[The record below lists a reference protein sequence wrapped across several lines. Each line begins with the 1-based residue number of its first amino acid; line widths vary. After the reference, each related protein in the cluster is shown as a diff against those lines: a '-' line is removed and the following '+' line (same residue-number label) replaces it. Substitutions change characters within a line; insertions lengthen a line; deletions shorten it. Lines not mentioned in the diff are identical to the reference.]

1 MIINL
6 TQKTILAE
14 KALTALSFTSRARGM
29 IGRTFD
35 SFDAMIFPHCQ
46 AIHTFFMSI
55 PLDIVFLSRDN
66 RVMAAYHAVKP
77 WKASL
82 VCRGAYQTVE
92 LPAGTLER
100 TKTVEGDILDLN
112 GVLTTG
118 KSNQLKELFHIM
130 QPVSGQPETSA
141 PIGEKKS

>member
-1 MIINL
+1 M
-6 TQKTILAE
+6 
-14 KALTALSFTSRARGM
+14 AL
-29 IGRTFD
+29 
-35 SFDAMIFPHCQ
+35 
-46 AIHTFFMSI
+46 
-55 PLDIVFLSRDN
+55 
-66 RVMAAYHAVKP
+66 YHDVKP
-77 WKASL
+77 WKP
-82 VCRGAYQTVE
+82 CIRCTGAFQTVE

-100 TKTVEGDILDLN
+100 TKTGEGDILDLN